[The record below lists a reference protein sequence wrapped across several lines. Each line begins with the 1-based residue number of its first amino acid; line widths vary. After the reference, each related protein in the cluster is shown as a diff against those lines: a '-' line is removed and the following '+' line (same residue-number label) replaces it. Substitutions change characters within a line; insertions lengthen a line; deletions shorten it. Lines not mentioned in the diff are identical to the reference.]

1 MFIGVPEILLAAITV
16 ISPIFTA
23 IATQSKWDSK
33 IKNAVAFGIS
43 LVLAVIYLT
52 FTGGFEDPSNIPG
65 VVLAVYGLQQLVY
78 KQFMTELAKK
88 VEAATS
94 VKTGEKAV
102 VAEDQKTVVEETG
115 EDSAQVEIIENDTT
129 PVEPD
134 YQARHRGDVPLG

>member
-33 IKNAVAFGIS
+33 VKNAVAFGVS
-43 LVLAVIYLT
+43 LVLAVLYLA
-52 FTGGFEDPSNIPG
+52 FTGGFADPSDIPA

-78 KQFMTELAKK
+78 KQFMTQLAKK

-94 VKTGEKAV
+94 VKPGEKAV
-102 VAEDQKTVVEETG
+102 VEEDKKTVIEETG
-115 EDSAQVEIIENDTT
+115 NTSAQVEIVEPDAT